1 MYKKTERLANFGF
14 TNSSGVMDRVCR
26 IIGVLENFFKEK
38 YFIDTAF
45 RGLKVEATLRFEKG
59 GSENGIIC
67 WCEDLNDAKYAL
79 DFMNKLKKYTKKKF
93 EKYIREY
100 GEYLE
105 GETDKFKIDD
115 DFNLFADNVLWDSYY
130 NTIDMIEE
138 LCGIELMVIK
148 SPEEARMKKQ
158 K

>member
-14 TNSSGVMDRVCR
+14 TNCSVKLDRVCK

-45 RGLKVEATLRFEKG
+45 RGLKLEATLRFEKG

-67 WCEDLNDAKYAL
+67 WCEDLNVPENAL
-79 DFMNKLKKYTKKKF
+79 DFLNKFKIYAKKKF
-93 EKYIREY
+93 EKYIRKY

-105 GETDKFKIDD
+105 EQTDKFKIDD
-115 DFNLFADNVLWDSYY
+115 DFNFFADNVFWDSYY

-138 LCGIELMVIK
+138 LCEIELMVIK
-148 SPEEARMKKQ
+148 SPEEAKMKK